1 MLPPGRTAMNSRRI
15 LPAIALPMVL
25 AACSGTADPRGI
37 DREETLLSVS
47 ASGHAESRPD
57 KAEFQAGIET
67 WARSAK
73 EASAANARKIAEIV
87 DALRASGVSDKDIQ
101 TRAVSVQRID
111 YGDRRG
117 QFQAANVVNVTLR
130 DASKASEAVTAV
142 TEAGANIVSGPNLS
156 MTDPEAT
163 ANLAYADAY
172 KAARK
177 RADAYAAA
185 AGMEVSRVLYIR
197 DAGGS
202 QGNTY
207 FRAAEATA
215 IDAAGPRTEQAAA
228 PVAPPP
234 PPMARGGA
242 GMMIGT
248 TNSDVFIQVDF
259 ALREK

>member
-1 MLPPGRTAMNSRRI
+1 MRVRSFAL
-15 LPAIALPMVL
+15 LALPLL
-25 AACSGTADPRGI
+25 AACSGGGKDPRGV
-37 DREETLLSVS
+37 DRNETLLSVS

-73 EASAANARKIAEIV
+73 DASAANAKKIDEIV
-87 DALRASGVSDKDIQ
+87 AALKGVGVDEKDIQ
-101 TRAVSVQRID
+101 TRAVTVNRID

-117 QFQAANVVNVTLR
+117 QFQAMNVVNVTVR
-130 DASKASEAVTAV
+130 DVSKANAAVTAV

-177 RADAYAAA
+177 RAEAYAKA

-207 FRAAEATA
+207 FRAADATA
-215 IDAAGPRTEQAAA
+215 IDAARPVAEQAMA
-228 PVAPPP
+228 VAPPP
-234 PPMARGGA
+234 PPPVAAGGSR
-242 GMMIGT
+242 MMVGT

-259 ALREK
+259 ALTPS

>member
-1 MLPPGRTAMNSRRI
+1 MAVRWLPLG
-15 LPAIALPMVL
+15 IALPLSL
-25 AACSGTADPRGI
+25 AGCGDGPADPRGI
-37 DREETLLSVS
+37 GRDETLLSVS
-47 ASGHAESRPD
+47 ASGRAEARPD
-57 KAEFQAGIET
+57 KAEFQAGVET
-67 WARSAK
+67 WAGSAR

-87 DALRASGVSDKDIQ
+87 EALEGSGIADSDIQ
-101 TRAVSVQRID
+101 TRAVTVRRID

-117 QFQAANVVNVTLR
+117 QFQAANLVDVTVR
-130 DASKASEAVTAV
+130 DPAKAGEAVTAV

-177 RADAYAAA
+177 RAEAYAQA
-185 AGMEVSRVLYIR
+185 AGMEVARVLYIR

-207 FRAAEATA
+207 FRAADATA
-215 IDAAGPRTEQAAA
+215 VDMARPQAEQGPV

-234 PPMARGGA
+234 PPMAAPGNPGV
-242 GMMIGT
+242 MLGT
-248 TNSDVFIQVDF
+248 TRSDVFIQVDF
-259 ALREK
+259 ALRET

>member
-1 MLPPGRTAMNSRRI
+1 MLARLS
-15 LPAIALPMVL
+15 LLALPLAL
-25 AACSGTADPRGI
+25 AACGDRALDPRGI
-37 DREETLLSVS
+37 DRDETLLSVS

-67 WARSAK
+67 WARSAR

-87 DALRASGVSDKDIQ
+87 EALKASGVAEKDIQ
-101 TRAVSVQRID
+101 TRAVTVQRID

-117 QFQAANVVNVTLR
+117 QFQAANVVHVTLR
-130 DASKASEAVTAV
+130 QADKTSEAVTAV

-177 RADAYAAA
+177 RAEAYAKA

-207 FRAAEATA
+207 FRAADATA
-215 IDAAGPRTEQAAA
+215 VESRAAVRNTA
-228 PVAPPP
+228 PPPIAAPPP
-234 PPMARGGA
+234 PPEEGPPRV
-242 GMMIGT
+242 MIGT
-248 TNSDVFIQVDF
+248 TSSDVFIQVDF
-259 ALREK
+259 ALTPS